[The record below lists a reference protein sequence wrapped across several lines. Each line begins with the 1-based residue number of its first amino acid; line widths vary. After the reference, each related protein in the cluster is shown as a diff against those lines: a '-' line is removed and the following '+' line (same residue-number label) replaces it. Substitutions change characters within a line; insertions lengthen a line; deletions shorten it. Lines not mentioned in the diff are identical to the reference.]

1 MLVLNTTYTG
11 SINSYTEHRN
21 TCPEISCSVDE
32 RVAAISAAIFGSNE
46 DGTSAC
52 GKYVKVSQGNPTE
65 HHTIMIVDICSECE
79 GTSLGLSNAAV
90 DQFANISTD
99 AIDWKLIEADNEDV
113 EREIVKRRLSRNDMI
128 VALNQAQRDRI
139 RFIVKIVDTCPHR
152 FCSHGQLDSSQA
164 AFKKFAP
171 MFKGILDLELNFS
184 KSLNIIPFS
193 SVQSREDG

>member
-1 MLVLNTTYTG
+1 MIALNTTYTG

-113 EREIVKRRLSRNDMI
+113 EREIVKRRRIRVKVRGSSR
-128 VALNQAQRDRI
+128 